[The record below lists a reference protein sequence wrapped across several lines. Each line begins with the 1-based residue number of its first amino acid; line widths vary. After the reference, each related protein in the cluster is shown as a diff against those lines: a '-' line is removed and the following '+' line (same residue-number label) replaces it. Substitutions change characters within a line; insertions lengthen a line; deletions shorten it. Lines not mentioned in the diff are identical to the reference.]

1 LNDDGVCEEGLKL
14 KTLKMF
20 LGLWFGGKCW
30 EREET
35 EFSMFL
41 RFKIFVVARLFG
53 TFTYV

>member
-1 LNDDGVCEEGLKL
+1 
-14 KTLKMF
+14 MF

-53 TFTYV
+53 TFIYV